1 MERPFCKSHQYFAS
15 AAASTQICVYINNKF
30 LFGCNDF
37 AQLLNPG
44 APHAAIYNVECQAV
58 GRDPLRTYIYV
69 CICVYFAINDRIHT
83 YICIIY
89 IGSTESRQTR
99 VALTKPVG
107 NGLANGIYCNGV
119 LKTKSSSSN
128 QIQSQGYPDS
138 GGGTTRTIDTLSP
151 SSFNIYAHLAGHF
164 FHAKMPFLLGNSL
177 HLAHA

>member
-1 MERPFCKSHQYFAS
+1 MGRPFCKSHQYFAS

-177 HLAHA
+177 QLAHA